1 MTTELAG
8 PRLEIQVLPS
18 ARAVDAALMTEVT
31 ELINRVYEV
40 GEEGLWQ
47 PGARRTTVAEVAEL
61 VRAGEIALARHS
73 GDLVGC
79 VRVQRLDADTG
90 EFGMLAADLDRRGLG
105 IGRELVLFAENRC
118 RDEGLTSMQ
127 LELLVPKAWTHPVKE
142 FLNAW
147 YTRIGYRVERTG
159 TIDEAYPAL
168 APRLAIECNFVIYR
182 KSLAS

>member
-8 PRLEIQVLPS
+8 PRLEIQALPP
-18 ARAVDAALMTEVT
+18 AEAADAALMTEVT
-31 ELINRVYEV
+31 ALINRVYAV
-40 GEEGLWQ
+40 GEEGLWR
-47 PGARRTTVAEVAEL
+47 PGASRTTLAEVAGL

-105 IGRELVLFAENRC
+105 IGRELVRFAENRC
-118 RDEGLTSMQ
+118 WDEGLTSMQ
-127 LELLVPKAWTHPVKE
+127 LELLVPKTWTHPVKE

-147 YTRIGYRVERTG
+147 YTRIGYRMVRTG
-159 TIDEAYPAL
+159 TIDEAYPSL
-168 APRLAIECNFVIYR
+168 APQLATECNFVIYR
-182 KSLAS
+182 RSLAS